1 MSKKLKIPKSVL
13 ELQMSPKK
21 FAKKYKIRLKGKHMK
36 KKDKKKNMKR
46 LQREYS
52 LHAINGL
59 NKAVKILAE
68 NPNTNDKKD
77 NKKINKVKN
86 GVENIILN
94 PAVMKQISKTYKKD
108 PEQYQNIKYLPY
120 MIMNTIAYYK
130 RDNITDEEKEI
141 FESLDCDAM
150 ISFCEKIL
158 KKQIKR
164 YEKKGLSPEVAYQMA
179 TVIPTA
185 KLFKERQWIKRMI
198 TSMYDIAEV
207 QEVDIESIIK
217 SVLKID
223 KKKAISKK
231 EFLEKFF
238 SEFIMMKSSNKTAK
252 YTDTQKELHEGLIE
266 RALVYLDN
274 IKPRKCREILKRY
287 VRRRKDAEKY
297 KNDSKRVIK
306 FTDHA
311 NSNSPYTNIKKV
323 VTELIEDK
331 PAYELYLS

>member
-13 ELQMSPKK
+13 ELQLSPKK
-21 FAKKYKIRLKGKHMK
+21 FAKKYNIKLKAKK
-36 KKDKKKNMKR
+36 KKDKKR
-46 LQREYS
+46 LLKKLQKEYTA
-52 LHAINGL
+52 HAINGL

-68 NPNTNDKKD
+68 NPDTSKKND
-77 NKKINKVKN
+77 KKINKVKN

-94 PAVMKQISKTYKKD
+94 PVVMKKIAKNYKKD
-108 PEQYQNIKYLPY
+108 PESYSNIKYLPY

-130 RDNITDEEKEI
+130 RDGISDEEKEV
-141 FESLDCDAM
+141 FESIDCDSL
-150 ISFCEKIL
+150 ITFCEKIL
-158 KKQIKR
+158 KKQIKK
-164 YEKKGLSPEVAYQMA
+164 YEKKGLTPEVAYQMA

-207 QEVDIESIIK
+207 QEVDIDSIVK

-223 KKKAISKK
+223 KKKQISKK

-252 YTDTQKELHEGLIE
+252 YSDTQKELHEGLIE
-266 RALVYLDN
+266 RTLVYLDN
-274 IKPRKCREILKRY
+274 LKSRKCREILKNY
-287 VRRRKDAEKY
+287 IKRRKSAEKY

-323 VTELIEDK
+323 VTSLIEDN
-331 PAYELYLS
+331 ASNELYLS